1 MRVNQI
7 FWNAV
12 ITGVSLNDE
21 ETENTQGSR
30 YCLVAIG
37 RLQVFLEIKVLLDR
51 KMCNTGNTAASS

>member
-1 MRVNQI
+1 MMSFFCARQSDF

-12 ITGVSLNDE
+12 ITGVSLNDD

-37 RLQVFLEIKVLLDR
+37 RLQVFLEFLFCWTEK
-51 KMCNTGNTAASS
+51 

>member
-1 MRVNQI
+1 MHVILI

-37 RLQVFLEIKVLLDR
+37 RLQVLLEMKVLLDR
-51 KMCNTGNTAASS
+51 KLCNTGNKTASS